1 MPRVTGLGHV
11 GIYVRD
17 LERMVAFYR
26 DLLGM
31 RITKQNWRV
40 GIVFLSSD
48 PDRVD
53 HEIALMGGRPPG
65 EDDPHLIQQISM
77 RVASLDDLRE
87 FHRRLR
93 AEGYRIERVVNHAS
107 AIGCYFLD
115 PEGNR
120 TEVFWLTGRDSWV
133 PVAVPID
140 IEQPDEMVLAAVD
153 RLWND
158 VRHVPVGGRMSEEPE
173 SLAAVSGER
182 A

>member
-1 MPRVTGLGHV
+1 MARVRGLGHV

-26 DLLGM
+26 DLMGM
-31 RITKQNWRV
+31 RVTKQNWRA

-48 PDRVD
+48 PERVD
-53 HEIALMGGRPPG
+53 HEIALMRGRPSP
-65 EDDPHLIQQISM
+65 EDPHLIQQISM

-93 AEGYRIERVVNHAS
+93 ADGYRIERVVNHAS
-107 AIGCYFLD
+107 AIGCYFFD

-133 PVAVPID
+133 PVANPID
-140 IEQPDEMVLAAVD
+140 IERPDAAVLAEVEE
-153 RLWND
+153 LWNR
-158 VRHVPVGGRMSEEPE
+158 VRHVPVGGVMDEEPA
-173 SLAAVSGER
+173 SLEIVR
-182 A
+182 